1 MPSSSTFDAQCYIN
15 RYPDLRLN
23 KFIMYAV
30 NGLFGFGNTT
40 NDAFSSLIGV
50 QQAAGVKTGL
60 VTGWQ
65 SVYEMPKDAYKHF
78 QERGK
83 AEGRMGGCDLAGTV
97 YENTFNGA
105 AYIARYPDV
114 KENAKYYIDPVSH
127 YQNKGILQS
136 RIPGYEILN
145 EQSNPDGITTPGTT
159 KFISNPYAAKAQAD
173 NEAQA
178 LHPEDNTIVTRQ
190 ETTTDTTTTAA
201 APPLTSVSIGT
212 MNPTIIAGIGLLII
226 ILISK
231 KKKNG
236 KQKK

>member
-1 MPSSSTFDAQCYIN
+1 
-15 RYPDLRLN
+15 
-23 KFIMYAV
+23 MYAV